1 MRMHWHWLI
10 VIYLFL
16 GGLGAG
22 AYLTSFAAEKG
33 WLGPSSSLKRAGY
46 YLAAPIVAIGTLL
59 LVFDLGQ
66 GLYKPWLLI
75 GLLSNL
81 SSVMTWGVYIL
92 SFFIIIGLIKGFL
105 VFKNKNAPAVLTW
118 AGAILAL
125 ATGAYT
131 GILLA
136 VVEAVPFWNTA
147 IMPVLFVVSALS
159 TGLSATALLALL
171 IEKQVSQQVRE
182 GQAHLLLIVAELV
195 IAALFFGLMLTGIK
209 GTVGIE
215 SAAIVV
221 SGAYSVVFWGYF
233 IGLGLL
239 FPLIVFILQQRSF
252 KQTAKK
258 TVSEPSVISSRLHI
272 FADISVLLGGLALR
286 GLIVFAALPVWD
298 GFTLFL

>member
-195 IAALFFGLMLTGIK
+195 IAALFFGLM
-209 GTVGIE
+209 
-215 SAAIVV
+215 
-221 SGAYSVVFWGYF
+221 YSVLNPYA
-233 IGLGLL
+233 
-239 FPLIVFILQQRSF
+239 PLVHS
-252 KQTAKK
+252 
-258 TVSEPSVISSRLHI
+258 PLH
-272 FADISVLLGGLALR
+272 
-286 GLIVFAALPVWD
+286 P
-298 GFTLFL
+298 